1 MDKTF
6 DVEKTIIEIKPI
18 LEELWVDSTS
28 VGRGQLISLNKIQ
41 LSIIEE
47 LQGQICVLLEQSNKY
62 SKLKEEF
69 EFNLKIKEKILEEL
83 IETKSIRNSL
93 VIEKKNLQKS
103 YDELLSETSLLD
115 LEKSKIENNLIELEK
130 DYLNLLELVP

>member
-1 MDKTF
+1 MNKTL
-6 DVEKTIIEIKPI
+6 DIEKTIIEIKPI

-28 VGRGQLISLNKIQ
+28 VGRGQLISLNKVQ